1 MPARGQTDFSIRRF
15 GLEKVAEITAVSA
28 DVNWHQPEA
37 EIAGIIRRS
46 GKYLWGAFHQDKLI
60 GVAAAYPY
68 PAGVFA
74 ALRNG
79 AGKNALQKKSVFF
92 RSAH

>member
-1 MPARGQTDFSIRRF
+1 MPARGQTDFSLRRF

-60 GVAAAYPY
+60 GVAAAYPLS
-68 PAGVFA
+68 GGRFCGSTQ
-74 ALRNG
+74 RSRE
-79 AGKNALQKKSVFF
+79 KCFTKKSVFF